1 MRLDSVEIVGFK
13 SFCDKQELSFR
24 GGVTGIVGPNG
35 CGKSNISDAISWV
48 LGEQSVKSLRG
59 LAMEDV
65 IFAGSQSR
73 QPLGMAEVN
82 LKVSGLN
89 GNSPDGQPECVVTR
103 RLYRNGE
110 SEYLMNGEV
119 CRLKDIHELFMD
131 TGLGSKAY
139 SIIEQGKIGLI
150 LSSKPADR
158 RALIEEAAGITKYRA
173 RRRQTAL
180 KLEAAQ
186 QNLLRV
192 NDIVHEVQKQL
203 DGLKRQAGR
212 ARRYRVLA
220 EEMKA
225 VERVLFGRRHL
236 DLSEKAGELAG
247 RIAAE
252 KEREAAASLALET
265 EEAQAEVRRTVLY
278 EGEGRLEAARARL
291 NELTLA
297 ADRHQARSGYCKEQ
311 IAEAEARAA
320 EARKEA
326 AELESR
332 VLPLARHVA
341 ARQEEEGR
349 LRGERDAAAQEAAS
363 AEAAVQEATTHQAEA
378 EAAQEAARESQV
390 DLLGRVAALQNAR
403 ESVTGNAERASADLL
418 KLAAEAEELGREQ
431 ERVARLRDASRTRE
445 EAAEASLAQL
455 VAARDEAAVRAAA
468 ANALALGL
476 ARDVEAMQSERDGL
490 LGRLSSLEEIVAS
503 HSAFDEGVR
512 ALLARPDGLEVLGV
526 VADSVETEP
535 GDERA
540 VEGFIADDLQAVL
553 IPDADH
559 ALRGVRYL
567 EASGAGRGTFLPV
580 TTVAAGEPRDRRLRE
595 VASGEGAAGLLS
607 ERVRVTGPHA
617 AAIRAALPDAV
628 VVACLEDALVLA
640 ARHADIPFVT
650 PSGETVRGAFV
661 QGGRAVKGLLAPRRE
676 VREARARLAE
686 IDAVLADAR
695 RRHAEQTAA
704 SEAAEAEGR
713 AVADRI
719 HAAEKE
725 LVSIRHD
732 LAAAEEEAG
741 RAERKARVLDTERRL
756 AEQERGT
763 AAVRLAEIEQAL
775 QSAEAARAVGSGR
788 LVELTAA
795 VAQARAAAEAAQAR
809 SADARSL
816 LAALKERLAAAEVEC
831 RRLDEDVRD
840 LAGRIEATLG
850 RAVELDRRREELLAE
865 LQESERLI
873 GETLALR
880 DRALHDVAAA
890 EDAVREVRNE
900 LEGRELSLKERRRE
914 RETLRD
920 ALSEQ
925 EVARARTES
934 DLDHLARECH
944 QAVGQ
949 TAAQAAALLTEEDK
963 ARDEQEL
970 STRIQELR
978 DRLERMGPVNVLA
991 VEQAQELEERDR
1003 FLTAQRQD
1011 LVDSIAELDQAIRKI
1026 DRTSKERFKEA
1037 FTVINQ
1043 HFGEIFKQLFG
1054 GGTAGLSLLD
1064 EDDLLESGI
1073 DVMAQPPGKRLQNV
1087 MLLSGG
1093 EKALAAI
1100 SLLFAIF
1107 QYKPSPFCILDEVDA
1122 PLDDA
1127 NIGRFVRMLE
1137 GLKEQTQFVLIT
1149 HSRKTMEIADQLY
1162 GVTME
1167 EPGVSKLVSVKL
1179 G

>member
-59 LAMEDV
+59 IAMEDV

-82 LKVSGLN
+82 LRVSGLN
-89 GNSPDGQPECVVTR
+89 GNSPDGHAECVVTR

-119 CRLKDIHELFMD
+119 CRLRDIHELFMD

-192 NDIVHEVQKQL
+192 NDIIHEVEKQL
-203 DGLKRQAGR
+203 DSLKRQAGR
-212 ARRYRVLA
+212 ARRYRVLTG
-220 EEMKA
+220 EMKA
-225 VERVLFGRRHL
+225 FEQVLFGRRFL
-236 DLSEKAGELAG
+236 DLQ
-247 RIAAE
+247 E
-252 KEREAAASLALET
+252 KEQGLGGRLAEERERETAASLALET
-265 EEAQAEVRRTVLY
+265 EEAQAEARRTVLY
-278 EGEGRLEAARARL
+278 DGEGRLEAARGRL

-297 ADRHQARSGYCKEQ
+297 ADRHQARGGYCREQ

-332 VLPLARHVA
+332 VDPLARHVA
-341 ARQEEEGR
+341 ARQDEEGR
-349 LRGERDAAAQEAAS
+349 LRAERDRAEQEAEG
-363 AEAAVQEATTHQAEA
+363 AETAVQDSAARQAQA
-378 EAAQEAARESQV
+378 EAAQEAARQSQV
-390 DLLGRVAALQNAR
+390 DLLGRLAALQNAR
-403 ESVTGNAERASADLL
+403 ESVTGSAERASADLL
-418 KLAAEAEELGREQ
+418 KLAAEGEELRREG
-431 ERVARLRDASRTRE
+431 ERVAALRE
-445 EAAEASLAQL
+445 EARARGDAAEATLAQL
-455 VAARDEAAVRAAA
+455 VALRDEAEGRAAEAQAHA
-468 ANALALGL
+468 AGL
-476 ARDVEAMQSERDGL
+476 ARGIETLQSERDGL

-503 HSAFDEGVR
+503 HAAFDEGVR
-512 ALLARPDGLEVLGV
+512 ALLARPEGLDVLGV
-526 VADSVETEP
+526 VADSVEADP
-535 GDERA
+535 ADERA
-540 VEGFIADDLQAVL
+540 VEGFVGAHLQAVL
-553 IPDADH
+553 VPDAAH
-559 ALRGVRYL
+559 AMEGVRYL
-567 EASGAGRGTFLPV
+567 ETSGAGRGTFLPV
-580 TTVAAGEPRDRRLRE
+580 AAAGAPQQTERLRGL
-595 VASGEGAAGLLS
+595 VSQDGAAGLLS
-607 ERVRVTGPHA
+607 DRIRVSGPHA
-617 AAIRAALPDAV
+617 AAIRALLPDAV
-628 VVACLEDALVLA
+628 VVASLEAAVDLA
-640 ARHADIPFVT
+640 ARHAGVAFVT
-650 PSGETVRGAFV
+650 PAGETVRGPLV
-661 QGGRAVKGLLAPRRE
+661 EGGRAVKGLLAPRRE
-676 VREARARLAE
+676 VREAKARLVE
-686 IDAVLADAR
+686 VDAALADSR
-695 RRHAEQTAA
+695 RRHAGQAAA
-704 SEAAEAEGR
+704 SEAASGEAR
-713 AVADRI
+713 AVVERI
-719 HAAEKE
+719 HAAEKD
-725 LVSIRHD
+725 LVAIRHD
-732 LAAAEEEAG
+732 LASAEEEAG
-741 RAERKARVLDTERRL
+741 RAERKERILDTERRL
-756 AEQERGT
+756 AEQERGS

-775 QSAEAARAVGSGR
+775 QSAESERTLGSAR
-788 LVELTAA
+788 LVAQAAA
-795 VAQARAAAEAAQAR
+795 VAEARAATESAQAR

-816 LAALKERLAAAEVEC
+816 LAALKERLAAAEAEC
-831 RRLDEDVRD
+831 RRLVEDVKD
-840 LAGRIEATLG
+840 LAGRIDAT
-850 RAVELDRRREELLAE
+850 RARAADQDRRRQDLLAE

-873 GETLALR
+873 AETLIER
-880 DRALHDVAAA
+880 DRTQGEVAAA

-900 LEGRELSLKERRRE
+900 LEGRDQSLKERRRE

-920 ALSEQ
+920 ALSEL
-925 EVARARTES
+925 EVSRARTES

-944 QAVGQ
+944 QAVGR
-949 TAAQAAALLTEEDK
+949 TAAEAAALLTEDDK

-970 STRIQELR
+970 QARVQELR
-978 DRLERMGPVNVLA
+978 ERLERMGPVNVLA
-991 VEQAQELEERDR
+991 VEQAQELEDRDR

-1011 LVDSIAELDQAIRKI
+1011 LVDSIAEMDQAIRKI

-1087 MLLSGG
+1087 LLLSGG

-1179 G
+1179 S